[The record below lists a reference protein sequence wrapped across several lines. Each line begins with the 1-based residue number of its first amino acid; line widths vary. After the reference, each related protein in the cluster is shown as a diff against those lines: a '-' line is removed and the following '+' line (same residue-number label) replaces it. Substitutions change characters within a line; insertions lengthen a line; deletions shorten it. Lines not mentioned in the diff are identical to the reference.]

1 MSKKYY
7 KDAFAIDKNSF
18 KDIKEESE
26 YYTNPFLLNNYDYYE
41 PKLIEDFYIK
51 YFTKVLLFEIDVL
64 ELKDFL
70 IYHFDN
76 CINSDSYIMILDLKV
91 IPKTKEIIENAVV
104 DLGPGGGYYKEI
116 KLEDGFIETEG
127 VIKNPKYEYGVMLH
141 YTALATVQNDLS
153 KRIEIITAFINN
165 LQTEN
170 STNKDLLKWNGKPSH
185 VAYIISRLVDEG
197 YIAAPL
203 KNDGEINYTELS
215 RQILDSFDFKQKTPS
230 IESLRRYSNE
240 DSDKFL
246 LIDKKFKNE
255 GFHVPNLKIMS

>member
-18 KDIKEESE
+18 KDVKEESE

-51 YFTKVLLFEIDVL
+51 YFTKILLFEIDIL

-70 IYHFDN
+70 EYHFDN
-76 CINSDSYIMILDLKV
+76 CINSDSYIMMLELKI
-91 IPKTKEIIENAVV
+91 IPKTKEIIENAVA
-104 DLGPGGGYYKEI
+104 DLEPNQGFYKEI
-116 KLEDGFIETEG
+116 KLDDGFVETEG
-127 VIKNPKYEYGVMLH
+127 VIKNSKYEYGIMLH
-141 YTALATVQNDLS
+141 YTAVVKCQNDLK
-153 KRIEIITAFINN
+153 KRAEIIASFLKN
-165 LQTEN
+165 LN
-170 STNKDLLKWNGKPSH
+170 TNTRKDNLEWAGKPSH

-215 RQILDSFDFKQKTPS
+215 RQILNSFDFKQKIPS

-255 GFHVPNLKIMS
+255 GFHIPNLKIMS